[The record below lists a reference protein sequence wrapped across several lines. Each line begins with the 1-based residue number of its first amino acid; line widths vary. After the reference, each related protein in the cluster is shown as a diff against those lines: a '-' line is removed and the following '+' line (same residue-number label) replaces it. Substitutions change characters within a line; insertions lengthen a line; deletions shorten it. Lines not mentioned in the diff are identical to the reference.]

1 VLGSG
6 RQTRLLATLLLSAG
20 EVVPRDRL
28 IDALWGERPPAT
40 AANALQVQ
48 VHSLRKRLGQERIA
62 TDGPGYRLALEPG
75 ELDSER
81 FERLVARGRNELA
94 AGDAEASSGSFRE
107 ALALWRGPALA
118 DVAYEPFAQAE
129 IARLEELRLVA
140 QEERIEAELALAR
153 TDDLVPELE
162 ALVAEHPARERLHGQ
177 LMLALYRDGRQ
188 AEALT
193 VYRRARQSLRDELG
207 LDPGPELQ
215 ELQRA
220 ILRQDAALRIEPRE
234 VRARRHLPAPQT
246 PLVGRQ
252 RELADVGS
260 YLRRLSPRLVTLTG
274 TGGIGKTRLALQ
286 IAHELADAFDDGV
299 FFVDLAPL
307 REPELVPSA
316 VADALG
322 VDEQPGRPLLA
333 TLEAHLRERRVLL
346 LLDNF
351 EVVEEA
357 APLVAALLQAAP
369 DLAVLG
375 TSRAP
380 LRLTGEHE
388 VRVPPLPL
396 AAAVRLFAE
405 RARAVAPGF
414 RRPSEEA
421 EEVAELCRRVD
432 RLPLAIELAAART
445 RDYAPAELLQLF
457 PGSLELASDGARDLP
472 GRHRKL
478 RATIDWSYELLAAE
492 ERTLFARLAVFVG
505 GCTASSAAAVCAATR
520 GALASLVA
528 KSLLQERLGA
538 DDEPRYVL
546 LETVRAYALERLA
559 ESGEEDALRRLHA
572 EHYAAIADDAE
583 HERGGYEGQ
592 KAWEGLEEEQ
602 GNFRAALDWSAN
614 TGDAE
619 LQLRLAGALAYFWVV
634 RGHLSEG
641 QRRVEAA
648 LRHGDDAPAPLR
660 ARALFGGARFA
671 NSLGDVPAM
680 RDFMEQSL
688 AVYREVGD
696 RWGIAR
702 SLDGL
707 GIATSNLGEYDRG
720 IALNQES
727 AAIYR
732 ELGDDRGL
740 AITLNNLGSVL
751 LDVGDY
757 EGARVRLEEA
767 LAVFDGLGLRDR
779 ISVVLCNVGHAAFL
793 GDHPDEALG
802 FYRRG
807 IAVAHELEYAEMVIY
822 GLGGVAAVLCATG
835 EAERATT
842 LLGAA
847 DAAAEARGLVLEP
860 FESRIYDQTKQ
871 ALEDALGEE
880 AFAAIHAAGTQIALG
895 DAAAYALGQP
905 EQRVPA

>member
-1 VLGSG
+1 MLGSG
-6 RQTRLLATLLLSAG
+6 RQTRLLAALLLSAG
-20 EVVPRDRL
+20 EVVSRDLL
-28 IDALWGERPPAT
+28 IDALWGEQPPAT

-62 TDGPGYRLALEPG
+62 TDGPGYRLLLEPG

-81 FERLVARGRNELA
+81 FERLVARGRSELA
-94 AGDAEASSGSFRE
+94 AGDAETSSRTLGE

-118 DVAYEPFAQAE
+118 DVAYEPFALGE
-129 IARLEELRLVA
+129 TARLDELRLVA
-140 QEERIEAELALAR
+140 REERIEAELALAR
-153 TDDLVPELE
+153 TDVVPELE

-177 LMLALYRDGRQ
+177 LMLALYRGGRQ
-188 AEALT
+188 ADALGA
-193 VYRRARQSLRDELG
+193 YRRARQLLREELG
-207 LDPGPELQ
+207 LEPGPELQ
-215 ELQRA
+215 ELQQA

-246 PLVGRQ
+246 QLVGRQ
-252 RELADVGS
+252 RELAELGS
-260 YLRRLSPRLVTLTG
+260 FLRRQSPRLVTLTG

-286 IAHELADAFDDGV
+286 AAHDLADAFDDGV

-316 VADALG
+316 LADVLG
-322 VDEQPGRPLLA
+322 VEEQPGRPLLA
-333 TLEAHLRERRVLL
+333 TLEAHLQERRVLL

-357 APLVAALLQAAP
+357 ARIVAALLQAAP
-369 DLAVLG
+369 ALAVLV
-375 TSRAP
+375 TSRVP

-388 VRVPPLPL
+388 YRVPPLPL
-396 AAAVRLFAE
+396 SSAVRLFAE

-421 EEVAELCRRVD
+421 DEVAELCRRVD

-457 PGSLELASDGARDLP
+457 PSTLELASEGARDLP
-472 GRHRKL
+472 GRHRRL
-478 RATIDWSYELLAAE
+478 RATIDWSYELLAPE
-492 ERTLFARLAVFVG
+492 ERSLFARLAVFVA
-505 GCTASSAAAVCAATR
+505 GCTASSAAAVCDATR

-538 DDEPRYVL
+538 DGEPRYVL

-559 ESGEEDALRRLHA
+559 ESGEEDDLRRRHA
-572 EHYAAIADDAE
+572 EHYAAVADAAE

-592 KAWEGLEEEQ
+592 KAWEGLGEEQ
-602 GNFRAALDWSAN
+602 GNFRAALDWS
-614 TGDAE
+614 TDSEDVE

-648 LRHGDDAPAPLR
+648 LAHGADAPAPLR
-660 ARALFGGARFA
+660 ARALFGAARFA

-688 AVYREVGD
+688 AVYRDVGD

-707 GIATSNLGEYDRG
+707 GIATSNLGEYERG
-720 IALNQES
+720 IELNQES

-767 LAVFDGLGLRDR
+767 LAVFEGLGLRDR

-793 GDHPDEALG
+793 GDRPDDALG

-807 IAVAHELEYAEMVIY
+807 IAVAQELEYAEMVIY
-822 GLGGVAAVLCATG
+822 GLHGVAAVLSATG
-835 EAERATT
+835 EAERAAT

-847 DAAAEARGLVLEP
+847 DAAAEARGLMLEP
-860 FESRIYDQTKQ
+860 FESRIHEQTTR

-880 AFAAIHAAGTQIALG
+880 AFAAIHAAGTQIALS
-895 DAAAYALGQP
+895 DAAADALGQP